1 MRYHVYAVKLTMI
14 RLPPQILYV
23 GQGVRKQVY
32 VFYFFRLYDPLSSN
46 DGHFM
51 AINVGLVDHTHQHN
65 W

>member
-1 MRYHVYAVKLTMI
+1 MLVNTVCDNAGLGKPHVTPMSHYKLF
-14 RLPPQILYV
+14 V
-23 GQGVRKQVY
+23 VY

-46 DGHFM
+46 DGHFT